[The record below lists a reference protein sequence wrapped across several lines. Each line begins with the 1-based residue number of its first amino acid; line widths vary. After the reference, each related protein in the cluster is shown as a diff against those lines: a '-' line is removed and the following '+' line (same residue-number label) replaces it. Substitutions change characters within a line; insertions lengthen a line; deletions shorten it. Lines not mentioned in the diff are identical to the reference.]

1 MPRAF
6 FPLSPRGTSG
16 ESWRE
21 GKLTK
26 NVLLSPALSSS
37 FEEEREMG
45 SAAALQASYLP
56 NSIGPRPAVREP
68 ADRHYGSK
76 QQRRD
81 VDTPSPPD
89 MLLIVKPKTL
99 SATRRA
105 VAFTLIELLVV
116 IAIIAILAGLL
127 LPALTRAKDQGRLIV
142 DLNNIRQIMLA
153 SHLFA
158 DDNEDFLPYP
168 GWDGLVKDCWL
179 HGANMPDAKFDDSP
193 TIISNQVNYFKKG
206 QLAPYLANN
215 EKVLMCPKDDI
226 DRRLGIKKKKFKER
240 SIKITSYCFN
250 GAIIAYQAQPNF
262 KTSKFRL
269 GNLRPT
275 GILLWEANEDMTA
288 YNFNDG
294 GNQPSEG
301 ISQRHATS
309 RFATSQTDL
318 IGGIAT
324 CGTLS
329 GTATKIK
336 ISRWFSPDLAGTHVW
351 PANFNPAGPNDAW
364 YNPENRNGTY

>member
-1 MPRAF
+1 M
-6 FPLSPRGTSG
+6 
-16 ESWRE
+16 
-21 GKLTK
+21 
-26 NVLLSPALSSS
+26 
-37 FEEEREMG
+37 
-45 SAAALQASYLP
+45 
-56 NSIGPRPAVREP
+56 
-68 ADRHYGSK
+68 
-76 QQRRD
+76 
-81 VDTPSPPD
+81 
-89 MLLIVKPKTL
+89 
-99 SATRRA
+99 
-105 VAFTLIELLVV
+105 IELLVV

-127 LPALTRAKDQGRLIV
+127 LPALTRAKDQALLTS

-158 DDNEDFLPYP
+158 SDNEDFLPYP
-168 GWDGLVKDCWL
+168 GWDGLGRDCWV
-179 HGANMPDAKFDDSP
+179 HGANMPDGALLDSP
-193 TIISNQVNYFKKG
+193 TIISNQVEYFKRG

-215 EKVLMCPKDDI
+215 EKVLMCPKDDK
-226 DRRLGIKKKKFKER
+226 DRRSGLKQKKFRER

-250 GAIIAYQAQPNF
+250 GAIIAYTAQTSI

-269 GNLRPT
+269 GNLRTT

-288 YNFNDG
+288 FNFNDG

-309 RFATSQTDL
+309 RYAKAQTDL

-351 PANFNPAGPNDAW
+351 PAPFNPAGPNDAW

>member
-1 MPRAF
+1 
-6 FPLSPRGTSG
+6 
-16 ESWRE
+16 
-21 GKLTK
+21 
-26 NVLLSPALSSS
+26 
-37 FEEEREMG
+37 
-45 SAAALQASYLP
+45 
-56 NSIGPRPAVREP
+56 
-68 ADRHYGSK
+68 
-76 QQRRD
+76 
-81 VDTPSPPD
+81 
-89 MLLIVKPKTL
+89 MLLIVKPKTR

-158 DDNEDFLPYP
+158 GDNEDFLPYP
-168 GWDGLVKDCWL
+168 GWDGLGRDCWV
-179 HGANMPDAKFDDSP
+179 HGANMPDAAGIDSP
-193 TIISNQVNYFKKG
+193 TIISNQVEYFKKG

-215 EKVLMCPKDDI
+215 EKVLMCPRDDI
-226 DRRLGIKKKKFKER
+226 DRRSGFKKKKFKER

-250 GAIIAYQAQPNF
+250 GAIIAYQAQPNI

-269 GNLRPT
+269 GNLRTT

-301 ISQRHATS
+301 ISQRHATI
-309 RFATSQTDL
+309 RNATSQTDL

-324 CGTLS
+324 FGTLS

-351 PANFNPAGPNDAW
+351 PAPFNPAGPNDAW
-364 YNPENRNGTY
+364 YNPEKRDGTY